1 MTSTNKGKTKVK
13 AGKTIGYICSELY
26 PRLSRRIVC
35 PTCGNDK
42 YFYEI
47 AEDVMLTTRYMQNPD
62 GSFTPQSDESRILG
76 EVKLYC
82 AECQTDMSKFHSRFM
97 EMLF

>member
-1 MTSTNKGKTKVK
+1 
-13 AGKTIGYICSELY
+13 
-26 PRLSRRIVC
+26 
-35 PTCGNDK
+35 
-42 YFYEI
+42 
-47 AEDVMLTTRYMQNPD
+47 MLTTRYMQNPD

>member
-1 MTSTNKGKTKVK
+1 MTTIEKSKGKIKSGK
-13 AGKTIGYICSELY
+13 AVGYICLDAFSY
-26 PRLSRRIVC
+26 YNRRIVC
-35 PTCGNDK
+35 PTCGNDRH
-42 YFYEI
+42 FYEI
-47 AEDVMLTTRYMQNPD
+47 AEDVMLTTRYTQNPD

-82 AECQTDMSKFHSRFM
+82 GECQTDMSQFHSRFM

>member
-1 MTSTNKGKTKVK
+1 MTSTIKGKTKIK
-13 AGKTIGYICSELY
+13 SEKTIGYICSETY
-26 PRLSRRIVC
+26 PHLNRRIIC

-42 YFYEI
+42 HFYEI
-47 AEDVMLTTRYMQNPD
+47 AEDVMLTTRYTQNPD

-82 AECQTDMSKFHSRFM
+82 GECQTDMSQFHGRFM